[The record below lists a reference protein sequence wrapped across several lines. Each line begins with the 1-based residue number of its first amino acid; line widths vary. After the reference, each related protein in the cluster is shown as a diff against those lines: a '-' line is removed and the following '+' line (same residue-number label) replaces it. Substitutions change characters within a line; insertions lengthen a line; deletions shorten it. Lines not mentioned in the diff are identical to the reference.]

1 MKTQTTLRLA
11 LASAL
16 LLGASPL
23 TQAELIHRYSFT
35 TDVSDSVGTAHGT
48 AAQLR
53 DGVGPVG
60 TAVVFQD
67 GQAVLDGTGGYID
80 LPNGLV
86 SSLTNMTIEGWVT
99 WGGGGNWQRIFDF
112 GSNDTGEDTDG
123 SKRPGTGFDYVFL
136 TPRSGAAPNTMRF
149 AITDDSGGQERPVLN
164 DTFPFEAGVQV
175 HVAVTY
181 GPGGARLFY
190 NGIQAAAGN
199 VEIPLSA
206 VQDVNVWLGR
216 ANWPDPIFTGSFNEF
231 RVHNSILDSQ
241 ALVASTMAGPDT
253 VNYDPG
259 AISLL
264 TMTLRNAMLVGEV
277 QTPQLRGTF
286 ANVGEVALVGSDVV
300 LSSSNTNVVEITA
313 AGLVQAKAA
322 GSAIVTASLGGQN
335 ATVNITVAAGAPEL
349 KHRYS
354 FSEAEGATTAVDSVG
369 GFNGTAYAGRDG
381 TNAVLF
387 GNGQATF
394 RNANSYTNG
403 AYIDLPDFMIS
414 AKTNLTVETW
424 FTWNGPANA
433 NNTRIFDF
441 GDSLKGS
448 DPYNAGN
455 GVGYLFLA
463 PRGTAGIRFTA
474 RTNAAAA
481 EVPNLLGPQLPV
493 GQEVHVALVYAPAMR
508 FSRLYVNGVPV
519 ASGDAVYALNQFND
533 VNNWIGQSQW
543 NDPPLN
549 AAINEFRIYEG
560 ALSDLDIALSRKA
573 GPDALGATP
582 GALQTLAFGVAPQL
596 YLGNPTGY
604 QVALL
609 ANFANV
615 TGVDVAGVSGVS
627 YVSGNTNIF
636 TVNATGALT
645 PRALGS
651 ASLVATYQS
660 LSATTT
666 VSVVAPIAI
675 RVTLPET
682 LVAGSLPVTP
692 TILADFPNNATNI
705 NIATFAG
712 LTNVSSDPLVFSI
725 AANGQVIPQRGG
737 SATLTATYSGISGQA
752 TTTVILPPNF
762 KQGELKHRYSFSEAA
777 GATNVTDS
785 VGGANGEVVKAG
797 DAADFTGTG
806 ELNVV
811 GGAFNAAPLPTY
823 VNLPNGLVSGLGSMT
838 LEGWVTWNGPVGQ
851 SWQRI
856 LDFGRTSAVD
866 GGGLPVEDTFAN
878 PGVGYMF
885 LSPRSG
891 NNTTRFTIKQGT
903 GAETPVLDTAPMVVG
918 AQTHFAI
925 VYDVP
930 AAAAH
935 LYINGVRAVSG
946 AVTLPLSVV
955 EDINVYLGRSAW
967 TDSFFNGRY
976 NEFRIYDGVL
986 AGADIAATFAAGPDA
1001 LPDTNPD
1008 PTPSITVGLVGGN
1021 VELSWPATA
1030 TGFVLETSATLG
1042 TTASWTAVATTPTEA
1057 DGVKKVTLTPASG
1070 TAFFRLKR

>member
-1 MKTQTTLRLA
+1 MKTQTTLRSA
-11 LASAL
+11 LVGAL

-23 TQAELIHRYSFT
+23 AQAELIHRYSFT

-53 DGVGPVG
+53 DGVGLVGSPVF
-60 TAVVFQD
+60 FQD

-99 WGGGGNWQRIFDF
+99 WNGSANWQRIFDF

-123 SKRPGTGFDYVFL
+123 SKRPGTGFDYMFL
-136 TPRSGAAPNTMRF
+136 SPRSGAAPNTMRF

-164 DTFPFEAGVQV
+164 DVFPFETAAQV

-181 GPGGARLFY
+181 GPDGTRLFY
-190 NGIQAAAGN
+190 NGLQAASGS

-206 VQDVNVWLGR
+206 VNDVNVWLGR
-216 ANWPDPIFTGSFNEF
+216 ANWPDPIFIGSFNEF
-231 RVHNSILDSQ
+231 RVHNSILNSAQ
-241 ALVASTMAGPDT
+241 LVASTTAGPDT

-259 AISLL
+259 AVVSVA
-264 TMTLRNAMLVGEV
+264 MTLRNAMLVGEV

-286 ANVGEVALVGSDVV
+286 ANVGEVTLVGSDVT
-300 LSSSNTNVVEITA
+300 LASSNTNVIEITP

-322 GSAIVTASLGGQN
+322 GNAVVTASLGGQN
-335 ATVNITVAAGAPEL
+335 ATANITVSAGAPEL

-354 FSEAEGATTAVDSVG
+354 FSEAAGATTAVDSIG
-369 GFNGTAYAGRDG
+369 AQNGTAYSGRDG

-394 RNANSYTNG
+394 RTANSYTNG

-414 AKTNLTVETW
+414 SKTNITVETW

-463 PRGTAGIRFTA
+463 PRGTAGIRFTT

-493 GQEVHVALVYAPAMR
+493 GSEVHVAVVYAPAMR
-508 FSRLYVNGVPV
+508 LSRLYVNGVPV

-573 GPDALGATP
+573 GPDALSASAGAF
-582 GALQTLAFGVAPQL
+582 QSLAFGAAPQL
-596 YLGNPTGY
+596 YMGNPVAH

-627 YVSGNTNIF
+627 YTSGNTNIF

-645 PRALGS
+645 PRSLGS
-651 ASLVATYQS
+651 AQLIASYQS
-660 LSATTT
+660 RSATTT

-682 LVAGSLPVTP
+682 LIAGSLPVTP
-692 TILADFPNNATNI
+692 TIVADFPNNATNI
-705 NIATFAG
+705 NIAAFAG
-712 LTNVSSDPLVFSI
+712 LTNVSSNPLVISVAGNQI
-725 AANGQVIPQRGG
+725 IPQRGG
-737 SATLTATYSGISGQA
+737 NATLTATYSGVSGSGA
-752 TTTVILPPNF
+752 TTVTLPPNF
-762 KQGELKHRYSFSEAA
+762 KQGELKHRYSFNETA
-777 GATNVTDS
+777 GSTTVADS
-785 VGGANGEVVKAG
+785 VGGANGQVVKAG
-797 DAADFTGTG
+797 DASDFTGTG

-866 GGGLPVEDTFAN
+866 GGGLPAEDIFSN

-946 AVTLPLSVV
+946 AVTLPLTVV

-986 AGADIAATFAAGPDA
+986 AGADIAATFAAGPNA
-1001 LPDTNPD
+1001 LPDTNPV

-1021 VELSWPATA
+1021 VELSWPANA
-1030 TGFVLETSATLG
+1030 TGYVLETSSALG
-1042 TTASWTAVATTPTEA
+1042 ATASWTAVATTPTEA
-1057 DGVKKVTLTPASG
+1057 SGVKKVTLTPASG